1 MNATDMT
8 ATEFLTDFLPRW
20 RAGLLPQ
27 HTPLVEGFLRR
38 QRGVLE
44 VLVQRALARARA
56 TRGELPDTVIEFAA
70 YDPIIARERRHD
82 AQPDEV
88 VLLQLQD
95 RITQRV
101 ARGHDPEVT
110 VLAML
115 GDDYVLARTESILLR
130 HAGWD
135 AVPLMLAK
143 PALAVALGGVVMA
156 VRDTMGRLATHPL
169 RPGEFNHLRAD
180 ISKAEIR
187 TLYLRDAVDIPPD
200 AKDRLVH
207 FATALWMSA
216 REPQPAHVATPR
228 RPS

>member
-8 ATEFLTDFLPRW
+8 AIEFLTDFLPRW
-20 RAGLLPQ
+20 RAGLPPQ
-27 HTPLVEGFLRR
+27 HTSLVDGFLRR

-44 VLVQRALARARA
+44 VLVQRALATARA

-70 YDPIIARERRHD
+70 YDPIVARERRHD

-88 VLLQLQD
+88 VVLQLQD

-200 AKDRLVH
+200 AKDRLVD

>member
-20 RAGLLPQ
+20 RAGLPPQ
-27 HTPLVEGFLRR
+27 HTALVEGFLRR

-44 VLVQRALARARA
+44 VLAQRALARARA

-70 YDPIIARERRHD
+70 YDPVVAHERRRD
-82 AQPDEV
+82 KQPDEV
-88 VLLQLQD
+88 VVQQLQES
-95 RITQRV
+95 ISQRV
-101 ARGHDPEVT
+101 ARGHDPE
-110 VLAML
+110 AML
-115 GDDYVLARTESILLR
+115 GDNYVSARTEAILLR

-200 AKDRLVH
+200 AKDRLVD

>member
-44 VLVQRALARARA
+44 VLVQRALATARA

-70 YDPIIARERRHD
+70 YDPIVARERRHD

-88 VLLQLQD
+88 VVLQLQD

-110 VLAML
+110 VLAMH
-115 GDDYVLARTESILLR
+115 YIMSRTEAILLR